1 LTRGS
6 EGLSHGEEPCG
17 PRPVVCAPPC
27 WIGRV
32 HHSTD
37 VAPRYGL
44 RLQEAPVEREM
55 ALGDRSLMPE
65 ELEEND
71 HAAIVSF

>member
-1 LTRGS
+1 
-6 EGLSHGEEPCG
+6 
-17 PRPVVCAPPC
+17 VV
-27 WIGRV
+27 
-32 HHSTD
+32 
-37 VAPRYGL
+37 PRYGL

-55 ALGDRSLMPE
+55 VLGDRSLMPE